1 MAATIILCSNSIVF
15 TFDIEFVFAFVFM
28 CAFMCAFM
36 FVCIG
41 VCVTIVKCGR
51 THGKERLLLGETNS
65 TVQVSN
71 APEYVNSP
79 DTMKSTQ

>member
-15 TFDIEFVFAFVFM
+15 TFDIEFVFAFV
-28 CAFMCAFM
+28 FMCAFM

-71 APEYVNSP
+71 APEHVNSP